1 MHCTYRKTLCF
12 RQWASVC
19 ENNCSRHH
27 DLVNRYGFVTR
38 DTLRVWHVE
47 LFTLPQHLSSPLD
60 LSGVRARSLVF
71 YVMFCRY
78 VFVLFLLM
86 FVLSVLRFT
95 SSEYLFGIFKLIL
108 LHYTSRWWR
117 IVIAVAILE
126 SNSWWV
132 ARKRKNTRTFLKA
145 HNKNI
150 NAIYL

>member
-71 YVMFCRY
+71 FVMFCRY

-86 FVLSVLRFT
+86 FVLSVHRFT
-95 SSEYLFGIFKLIL
+95 SSEFSLWYLQAYLTPLYFKMMTYCNCSCDFGIQFLMGSQEEKEYEDIFKG
-108 LHYTSRWWR
+108 TQ
-117 IVIAVAILE
+117 
-126 SNSWWV
+126 
-132 ARKRKNTRTFLKA
+132 
-145 HNKNI
+145 
-150 NAIYL
+150 